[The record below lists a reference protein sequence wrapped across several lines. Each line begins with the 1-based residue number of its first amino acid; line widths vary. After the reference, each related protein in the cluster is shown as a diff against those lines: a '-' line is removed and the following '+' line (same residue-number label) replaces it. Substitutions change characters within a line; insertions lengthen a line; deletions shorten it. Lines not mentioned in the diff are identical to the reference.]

1 MKTLLTL
8 FLIMT
13 SLNLFSQNQV
23 SILPKIEFEQETITV
38 KPIDID
44 TLSIRFKTTNIGG
57 QNLELINVKPSCG
70 CTVVDFPKSIAPGE
84 TVWIMVKIANPH
96 PPFTKSVTVDSND
109 PERPSV
115 VLIVKSEIN

>member
-57 QNLELINVKPSCG
+57 QNLDIINVKPSCG
-70 CTVVDFPKSIAPGE
+70 CTVVDFPKTIAPGE
-84 TVWIMVKIANPH
+84 TAWIMVKIANPN
-96 PPFTKSVTVDSND
+96 PPFTKSVMINSND
-109 PERPSV
+109 PERPNV
-115 VLIVKSEIN
+115 VLIVKSEVN